1 MKKRLLLIS
10 NSTNYGEAYL
20 GWPQEHIKSFL
31 QNTGVKRILFIPYAG
46 VGLSKESLEKS
57 FDLYEEKVNAVYQK
71 LGYEIYSIH
80 KEVDP
85 IKAVKD
91 AEAIAVG
98 GGNTFHLVYMMHKTK
113 IMDAIREQV
122 NKGVHFM
129 GWSAGS
135 NVCCPF
141 LKTTNDMPIVEPE
154 SFNCL
159 NLVPFQINPHY
170 LDVNPEGHGG
180 ETREQRIEE
189 FMVVNRDI
197 FVVGLR
203 EACLLLLEGDKLNLV
218 GRHGMRLFKFGQE
231 PQEIKKNSDVSF
243 LLKQT
248 IR

>member
-20 GWPQEHIKSFL
+20 GWPQEHIANFL
-31 QNTGVKRILFIPYAG
+31 KNTGVKRILFIPYAG
-46 VGLSKESLEKS
+46 VGLSKESLDKS
-57 FDLYEEKVNAVYQK
+57 YDLYEEKVNAVYKK

-80 KEVDP
+80 KEADP
-85 IKAVKD
+85 IKSVKE

-98 GGNTFHLVYMMHKTK
+98 GGNTFHLFYMMHKTK

-135 NVCCPF
+135 NVCCPT
-141 LKTTNDMPIVEPE
+141 LKTTNDMPIIEPE
-154 SFNCL
+154 SFNGL

-203 EACLLLLEGDKLNLV
+203 EACLLLLEGDKLSLV
-218 GRHGMRLFKFGQE
+218 GSHGMRLFKFGQE
-231 PQEIKKNSDVSF
+231 PREIEKNSDVSF
-243 LLKQT
+243 LLK
-248 IR
+248 